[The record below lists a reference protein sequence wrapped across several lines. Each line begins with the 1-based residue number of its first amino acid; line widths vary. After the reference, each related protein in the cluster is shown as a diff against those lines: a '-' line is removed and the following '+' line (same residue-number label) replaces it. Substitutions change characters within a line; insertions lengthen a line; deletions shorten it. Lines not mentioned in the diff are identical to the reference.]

1 MRAAIER
8 VEARIEAACQ
18 RSGRNRNTVKLV
30 AVSKTFPVE
39 TVAKAYAAGL
49 RIFGENRP
57 QELKNK
63 VLALPDDIEWHFIGH
78 LQTNKIKYVAGK
90 AQLIHSV
97 DSMHL
102 AQALSAFAQS
112 RDIKPEV
119 LVQVNTSAEASK
131 HGFGPDEAAER
142 FLEINELP
150 GLQVKGL
157 MTMAPFTDDE
167 TSVRAA
173 FRKLRAIQSAILQQA
188 PRALCAEL
196 SMGMS
201 GDFEIAIEEGSTII
215 RVGTALFGS
224 RGR

>member
-8 VEARIEAACQ
+8 VEARIEAAC
-18 RSGRNRNTVKLV
+18 RRAGRKREEVTLV

-39 TVAKAYAAGL
+39 TVAQAYAAGL

-102 AQALSAFAQS
+102 AQALSDYAVSKQLTET
-112 RDIKPEV
+112 I
-119 LVQVNTSAEASK
+119 LVQVNVSEEISK
-131 HGFGPDEAAER
+131 HGFEPDEAPER
-142 FLEINELP
+142 FLEIAALP

-157 MTMAPFTDDE
+157 MGMAPFSDDE
-167 TSVRAA
+167 ARVRSA
-173 FRKLRAIQSAILQQA
+173 FRKLRTIQNAIVQQVPQADSSA
-188 PRALCAEL
+188 L

>member
-1 MRAAIER
+1 MQAAIER
-8 VEARIEAACQ
+8 VEARMEAACR
-18 RSGRNRNTVKLV
+18 RSGRSRSDVKLV

-49 RIFGENRP
+49 RVFGENRP

-102 AQALSAFAQS
+102 ARALSDFAQTKN
-112 RDIKPEV
+112 IKPEV

-131 HGFGPDEAAER
+131 HGFEPDEAPER
-142 FLEINELP
+142 FLEISELP

-157 MTMAPFTDDE
+157 MAMAPFTDEE
-167 TSVRAA
+167 TRVRSA
-173 FRKLRAIQSAILQQA
+173 FRKLKAIQTAVLRQA
-188 PRALCAEL
+188 PAALCAEL